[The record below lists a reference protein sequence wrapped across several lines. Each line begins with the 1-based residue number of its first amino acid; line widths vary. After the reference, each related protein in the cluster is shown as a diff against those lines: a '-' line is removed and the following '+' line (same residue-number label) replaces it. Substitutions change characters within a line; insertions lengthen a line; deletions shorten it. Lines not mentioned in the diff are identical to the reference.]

1 MDQTTHHALPAGI
14 DLDDRSPTVF
24 GWVFALLGSG
34 GLLLFWVMGAIVLQR
49 GDAGTLAGLELEGVW
64 RALFFSYPFV
74 FIAFVLI
81 GGALVA
87 LRRDLE
93 SIGAVGTPLA
103 LAVLYYFAL
112 IYVRPV

>member
-1 MDQTTHHALPAGI
+1 MHQSLPAG
-14 DLDDRSPTVF
+14 LDPNDRSPTVF

-34 GLLLFWVMGAIVLQR
+34 GILLFWSMGAVDLVTGNGGFILQ
-49 GDAGTLAGLELEGVW
+49 LQLEGAW
-64 RALFFSYPFV
+64 RTLFLAYPFV
-74 FIAFVLI
+74 FVAALLA

-93 SIGAVGTPLA
+93 SIGVIGSPLA
-103 LAVLYYFAL
+103 LALLYYLAL

>member
-1 MDQTTHHALPAGI
+1 
-14 DLDDRSPTVF
+14 
-24 GWVFALLGSG
+24 
-34 GLLLFWVMGAIVLQR
+34 VL
-49 GDAGTLAGLELEGVW
+49 LELDGVW
-64 RALFFSYPFV
+64 RTLFLSYPFV
-74 FIAFVLI
+74 FVAFVLI

>member
-1 MDQTTHHALPAGI
+1 MHTATHEALPAGL

-34 GLLLFWVMGAIVLQR
+34 GLLLFWAMGAIGLL
-49 GDAGTLAGLELEGVW
+49 GGNGGTILKLELEGMW
-64 RALFFSYPFV
+64 RVLFLSYPFV
-74 FIAFVLI
+74 FVVFVLI

-112 IYVRPV
+112 LYVRPV

>member
-1 MDQTTHHALPAGI
+1 MHQTTQHALPAGL

-34 GLLLFWVMGAIVLQR
+34 GLLLFWVMGAIGLQS
-49 GDAGTLAGLELEGVW
+49 GNGGTILLLELEGVW
-64 RALFFSYPFV
+64 RTLFLSYPFV
-74 FIAFVLI
+74 FVAFVLI
-81 GGALVA
+81 GAALVA

-103 LAVLYYFAL
+103 LAVLYYVAL

>member
-1 MDQTTHHALPAGI
+1 MDHATHPPLPAGL

-34 GLLLFWVMGAIVLQR
+34 GVLLFWLMGAIGLLS
-49 GDAGTLAGLELEGVW
+49 GNAGTIVLLELDGVW
-64 RALFFSYPFV
+64 RTLFLSYPFV
-74 FIAFVLI
+74 FVAFVLI